1 MRKYLII
8 ALAVLV
14 GYLILLGL
22 NWLGGKTARGE
33 IVLRYRHIIAAFV
46 AVIVMVCGL
55 LMLEIGA
62 GETDT
67 RYQPTQ
73 NQNGVIVPGQFVPK
87 TQTPNT

>member
-1 MRKYLII
+1 MDRNLFI
-8 ALAVLV
+8 
-14 GYLILLGL
+14 GYLVLLGL

-67 RYQPTQ
+67 RYQPPQ

>member
-1 MRKYLII
+1 
-8 ALAVLV
+8 
-14 GYLILLGL
+14 
-22 NWLGGKTARGE
+22 
-33 IVLRYRHIIAAFV
+33 V

-67 RYQPTQ
+67 RYQPPQ

>member
-8 ALAVLV
+8 ALSILV
-14 GYLILLGL
+14 GYLVLLGL
-22 NWLGGKTARGE
+22 SWLGGKAARGE
-33 IVLRYRHIIAAFV
+33 IVLRYRHIISAFV
-46 AVIVMVCGL
+46 TVIVMVCGL
-55 LMLEIGA
+55 LMFEIGA

-67 RYQPTQ
+67 RYQPPQ

>member
-1 MRKYLII
+1 MLH
-8 ALAVLV
+8 
-14 GYLILLGL
+14 
-22 NWLGGKTARGE
+22 
-33 IVLRYRHIIAAFV
+33 YRHIIAAFV

-67 RYQPTQ
+67 RYQPPQ
-73 NQNGVIVPGQFVPK
+73 NHNGVIVPGQFVPK